1 MKWKQRV
8 RHIKRKMK
16 DSSAT
21 DHIMNAI
28 FFKRM
33 LNCNQSL
40 IVGFKKQKYTTDC
53 ISCHLICLIMK
64 LFGKKIATYSAKHV
78 SKEILILFF
87 RKLSY

>member
-1 MKWKQRV
+1 
-8 RHIKRKMK
+8 MK

-33 LNCNQSL
+33 LQL
-40 IVGFKKQKYTTDC
+40 IVGFKKQKYTTEC
-53 ISCHLICLIMK
+53 ISCHLICLIFFFMK
-64 LFGKKIATYSAKHV
+64 LFGKKIATYNAKHV

-87 RKLSY
+87 QKAFILEV

>member
-28 FFKRM
+28 FLKGCF
-33 LNCNQSL
+33 NQSL

-53 ISCHLICLIMK
+53 FSCHLICLIMNM
-64 LFGKKIATYSAKHV
+64 FGKKIATYSAKHV

>member
-28 FFKRM
+28 FFEKDA
-33 LNCNQSL
+33 S
-40 IVGFKKQKYTTDC
+40 
-53 ISCHLICLIMK
+53 
-64 LFGKKIATYSAKHV
+64 IATKA
-78 SKEILILFF
+78 
-87 RKLSY
+87 

>member
-33 LNCNQSL
+33 LQL

-64 LFGKKIATYSAKHV
+64 LFGKKIATYNAKHV